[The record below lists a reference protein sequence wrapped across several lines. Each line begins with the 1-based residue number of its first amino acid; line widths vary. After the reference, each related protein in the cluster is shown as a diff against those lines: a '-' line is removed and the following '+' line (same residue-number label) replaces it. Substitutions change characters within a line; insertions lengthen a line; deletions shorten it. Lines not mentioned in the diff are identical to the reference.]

1 MDDLCCLRAAFTRQ
15 FNLFC
20 QDRDG
25 IRRNPNAS
33 RRNSAVVYNKRSAEG
48 MATCRLIMKPLSLI
62 EQLGLGLLSTTRE
75 ETKFSLVHIVA
86 IIPPSVIND
95 ALRNVIESPSPS
107 PRHLPNELFFL
118 SFSTCQIATTM
129 FSKSFFLLF
138 FLNYISRYWLRLSGM
153 QQQLLALFWREEG
166 RALRTTAMV
175 ISSFT
180 CCWLPFFVWLLPFQ
194 IHPSLTAGRR
204 EISPSAGVFI
214 ARLAAFSNVNNNAPT
229 FQ

>member
-1 MDDLCCLRAAFTRQ
+1 
-15 FNLFC
+15 
-20 QDRDG
+20 
-25 IRRNPNAS
+25 
-33 RRNSAVVYNKRSAEG
+33 
-48 MATCRLIMKPLSLI
+48 
-62 EQLGLGLLSTTRE
+62 
-75 ETKFSLVHIVA
+75 
-86 IIPPSVIND
+86 
-95 ALRNVIESPSPS
+95 
-107 PRHLPNELFFL
+107 
-118 SFSTCQIATTM
+118 M